1 MALPRFDQIIASHQD
16 IIATARAASGNSVL
30 SFPAQQG
37 KYGIAFA
44 FSKYSYGA
52 VQAENIGG
60 QEQRGAI
67 VLPVPTN
74 LDESLSIG
82 SKSTQ
87 LDYSGATAADVAKG
101 MSAAGSMDDVFSYF
115 SNAAGNAASA
125 VGGANFSDVKA
136 YAGFAARFLSGVS
149 GDIKAGINVGTGVAS
164 NPYESVDFD
173 GVRLKTH
180 DFSWSLS
187 PSSQAESDA
196 LRRIINTFKANA
208 LPNYTGIQNLSRLL
222 MEFPSLVQIQLIGLD
237 QSYYQAIFKPSLIQS
252 VNVSYNDGPHLN
264 VFAGGKPVTVDLKV
278 QLIETQIHTRD
289 EYVGE

>member
-1 MALPRFDQIIASHQD
+1 MALSRFDQIIASPQN
-16 IIATARAASGNSVL
+16 IIAIARAASGNSVL

-101 MSAAGSMDDVFSYF
+101 MSTDDVFSY
-115 SNAAGNAASA
+115 SSKAVGNAASA
-125 VGGANFSDVKA
+125 VGGANFDDVKA

-149 GDIKAGINVGTGVAS
+149 SDVKAGINVGTGVAS

-237 QSYYQAIFKPSLIQS
+237 QSYYQGIFKPSLIQS

-264 VFAGGKPVTVDLKV
+264 VFAGGKPVTVDLKL